1 MCIDINECMKNVD
14 LCDIKTETCINLPG
28 RYKCIC
34 RWGFQWSTEQQIC
47 VPDMLVKSAEI
58 RFVCHSTTSQPPN
71 NRIRIDSHTLSD
83 HYSGTR
89 EGQLKREQYTRKVEL

>member
-1 MCIDINECMKNVD
+1 MCIDINECIKNLD
-14 LCDIKTETCINLPG
+14 LCDNKSETCINLPG

-58 RFVCHSTTSQPPN
+58 RLVT
-71 NRIRIDSHTLSD
+71 RI
-83 HYSGTR
+83 HY
-89 EGQLKREQYTRKVEL
+89 LKSIIIAEP